1 MGPEGLWLLLLC
13 GNYIPALLQGPPSL
27 AWIQRK
33 SQPSG
38 VWGGVHWS
46 GSISLPALLSVH
58 GCLCL
63 FYCLCPAMST
73 WLHIRPADTRHSPAL
88 FIDGGQAHRQE
99 RCISL
104 ATEHSKQLDQSKRP
118 GGGRAGAEPLASG
131 CEAVSHR
138 RLEILDLLFPIY
150 QERGL
155 ESKKTKAWPVRRERS
170 QKPNGS
176 KEEEGHPGGKSL
188 LAPCP
193 SL

>member
-1 MGPEGLWLLLLC
+1 MH
-13 GNYIPALLQGPPSL
+13 I
-27 AWIQRK
+27 
-33 SQPSG
+33 
-38 VWGGVHWS
+38 
-46 GSISLPALLSVH
+46 LSYRT
-58 GCLCL
+58 L
-63 FYCLCPAMST
+63 
-73 WLHIRPADTRHSPAL
+73 
-88 FIDGGQAHRQE
+88 
-99 RCISL
+99 
-104 ATEHSKQLDQSKRP
+104 KQLDQSKRL

-138 RLEILDLLFPIY
+138 RLEIVGLLFPIY

-155 ESKKTKAWPVRRERS
+155 ESKKTKAWPVRREIS